1 MTNRFNRIV
10 PFVAASAIA
19 GMCAVSPVNGAER
32 ATRLTGFMLTS
43 GSFRDGGMM
52 PAKHAADA
60 PCALRGSNISPQ
72 LSWTNP
78 PARTQSYAILEYSE
92 EGGAGLGTWMNGYS
106 HGVGDVNLV
115 VYGIP
120 ANVNSLAEG
129 ELNKPSASYV
139 SGKNRFGQGTWR
151 GMCAPA
157 GASAPHHYLFKMVAT
172 DLDPKALPP
181 GLTYPE
187 LIQRL
192 EGHAL
197 DAAVLVGLYT
207 NP

>member
-1 MTNRFNRIV
+1 MVGHSRFL
-10 PFVAASAIA
+10 FAAALA
-19 GMCAVSPVNGAER
+19 ALGMNANANGA
-32 ATRLTGFMLTS
+32 ARLTGFLLTS
-43 GSFRDGGMM
+43 TTFKDGGML
-52 PAKHAADA
+52 PKRVAAGA
-60 PCALRGSNISPQ
+60 PCALKGDNLSPQ

-78 PARTQSYAILEYSE
+78 PAGTKSYAIVEFSE
-92 EGGAGLGTWMNGYS
+92 EGGAGLGTWQNNYS

-120 ANVNSLAEG
+120 ASVTSLAEG
-129 ELNKPSASYV
+129 ELSKPSPNYV
-139 SGKNRFGQGTWR
+139 GGKNRFGQTIWR

-157 GASAPHHYLFKMVAT
+157 GASAPHHYLIKMIAT
-172 DLDPKALPP
+172 DLDAKALLP

-187 LIQRL
+187 LITRL

-197 DAAVLVGLYT
+197 DAAIMVGLYT

>member
-1 MTNRFNRIV
+1 LANNSDG
-10 PFVAASAIA
+10 AA
-19 GMCAVSPVNGAER
+19 
-32 ATRLTGFMLTS
+32 RLTGFVLS
-43 GSFRDGGMM
+43 SASFKDGGMM
-52 PAKHAADA
+52 PAKHAAST
-60 PCALRGSNISPQ
+60 PCPLNGPNISPQ
-72 LSWTNP
+72 LSWKNP
-78 PARTQSYAILEYSE
+78 PAGTKSYAILEYSE

-106 HGVGDVNLV
+106 HGIGDVNLV

-120 ANVNSLAEG
+120 GNITSLAEG
-129 ELNKPSASYV
+129 ELNKPSPNYV

-157 GASAPHHYLFKMVAT
+157 GASAPHHYLFKMIAT

-181 GLTYPE
+181 GLTHPE
-187 LIQRL
+187 LVQRL

>member
-1 MTNRFNRIV
+1 MPDRFNRTAS
-10 PFVAASAIA
+10 FMAASAIA
-19 GMCAVSPVNGAER
+19 GICSFSVADGAER
-32 ATRLTGFMLTS
+32 ATRLTGFMLAS
-43 GSFRDGGMM
+43 ASFKDGGMM
-52 PAKHAADA
+52 PAKHAAGA
-60 PCALRGSNISPQ
+60 PCALNGPNISPQ

-78 PARTQSYAILEYSE
+78 PARTKSYAIVEYSE
-92 EGGAGLGTWMNGYS
+92 EGGGGLGTWMNGYS

-120 ANVNSLAEG
+120 TDVNSLAEG
-129 ELNKPSASYV
+129 ELNKPSPNYV

-157 GASAPHHYLFKMVAT
+157 GASAPHHYLFKMIAT
-172 DLDPKALPP
+172 DLDPKALPS
-181 GLTYPE
+181 GLGYPE